1 MTDGRKNMS
10 KYDKMVAL
18 NKKASDEKVE
28 RARRTIITMVDEG
41 EKINIPKLMER
52 TGLSRGFFY
61 KNPVVRKELDRA
73 MELQVGMQDPRR
85 NILDMA
91 MEGEI
96 QTLQHQITLL
106 KREKEELEKENIR
119 LREALSRKNFTKLKN
134 SFEST

>member
-1 MTDGRKNMS
+1 MS